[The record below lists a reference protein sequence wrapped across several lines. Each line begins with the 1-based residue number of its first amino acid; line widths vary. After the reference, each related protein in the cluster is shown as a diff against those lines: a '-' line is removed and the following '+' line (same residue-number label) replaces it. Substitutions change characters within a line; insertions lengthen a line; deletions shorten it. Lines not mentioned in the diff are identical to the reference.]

1 MVSTKAP
8 TMVSTKASN
17 VSNDDKNQHNTIIFI
32 IIGGVLLISLFIILI
47 GFIFLNKKIRDRNIP
62 PQPNIREV
70 SHFENPIYDR
80 TDIIN
85 TENTENLYPT
95 MVPNN
100 KPNRN
105 DINNLD
111 HRDNRNDEYL
121 ELDN

>member
-1 MVSTKAP
+1 
-8 TMVSTKASN
+8 MVSTKASN

-85 TENTENLYPT
+85 TENLYPT
-95 MVPNN
+95 IVPNN

-111 HRDNRNDEYL
+111 HRDNRKDEYL